1 MVLNNRERRV
11 ANLVYNTAVVTQ
23 NITKSGIGQ
32 WTNPASDPLSDMMT
46 ARTTIYNATGGY
58 KPNAMVVGYDVF
70 EAGDAA
76 VALRLFEEEKPFH
89 MLLCDV
95 NLGVD
100 NGMKLAEQIRMAQPS
115 IRVLMLSGALLKE
128 KDERAFSVLY
138 KPFNQEEFRRAIDE
152 LRKEPT

>member
-1 MVLNNRERRV
+1 MGKTIQKVLLVDDELMITRVLKRFLVRE
-11 ANLVYNTAVVTQ
+11 
-23 NITKSGIGQ
+23 
-32 WTNPASDPLSDMMT
+32 
-46 ARTTIYNATGGY
+46 
-58 KPNAMVVGYDVF
+58 GYDVF

-128 KDERAFSVLY
+128 KDERTFSVLY